1 MPVVD
6 AASDLAL
13 MAGVAREA
21 GELSIE
27 RLKRGV
33 HAWEKSPGQVV
44 TDVDIE
50 LNRLIRSRLN
60 QSRADY
66 GWLSEE
72 EERSG
77 PPDLSQPTFLVD
89 PIDGTRALIRGE
101 TGFCVS
107 LALIFGGETL
117 AGVLFNPMTGEM
129 FTGLAGSGAHLNG
142 NRIRTS
148 EACEVDTCLIV
159 GQSRVFRNTLRW
171 PLVRHLDPM
180 PNSIAYRIAL
190 VAAGSCDAA
199 VALGDKADWDLAA
212 ATLILS
218 EAGGCA
224 CDRMGR
230 SFRYGGADPRLAGVV
245 AAGANLHPL
254 ILDAV
259 LNAVA
264 PA

>member
-6 AASDLAL
+6 ARSDLSL
-13 MAGVAREA
+13 MTAVAREA
-21 GELSIE
+21 GEVAIE

-33 HAWEKSPGQVV
+33 QVWEKSPGQVI

-50 LNRLIRSRLN
+50 LNRLIRTRLTGSRE
-60 QSRADY
+60 DY

-72 EERSG
+72 EVRLAE
-77 PPDLSQPTFLVD
+77 PDQLRPTFLVD

-101 TGFCVS
+101 PGFCVS

-129 FTGLAGSGAHLNG
+129 FTAMTGDGACLNG
-142 NRIRTS
+142 LEIRS
-148 EACEVDTCLIV
+148 SAASEVDTCLIV
-159 GQSRVFRNTLRW
+159 GQSRVFRNALRW
-171 PLVRHLDPM
+171 PCIRHLEPM
-180 PNSIAYRIAL
+180 PNSVAYRIAL
-190 VAAGSCDAA
+190 VASGVCDAA

-224 CDRMGR
+224 CDRTGQ
-230 SFRYGGADPRLAGVV
+230 SFRYGGGDPRLAGVV

-254 ILDAV
+254 IMDAV
-259 LNAVA
+259 LNASA